1 MSLGLRDPL
10 ILASGS
16 STRARILA
24 DAGLPAVVDPASVDE
39 EEIRAAFHAEG
50 RDASACATALA
61 ESKAIRVSAR
71 HTGAL
76 VVGADQILEC
86 AGRWFEKPAD
96 IEAARA
102 QLMALRGKPHAL
114 VSAAAVVRNGS
125 VLWHTT
131 DHAELTMRGF
141 SDGFLDAYIATA
153 GADLLGSVG
162 AYRLEGLGAQL
173 FERVEGDYFTIL
185 GLPLLPLLDFL
196 RGNGAL
202 LS

>member
-1 MSLGLRDPL
+1 VSLGLRDPL

-24 DAGLPAVVDPASVDE
+24 DAGLPTVVDPAAVDE

-102 QLMALRGKPHAL
+102 QLMALRGKRHTL

-125 VLWHTT
+125 VLWHTI

-141 SDGFLDAYIATA
+141 RDGFLDAYIATA

-173 FERVEGDYFTIL
+173 FERVEGDFFTIL

>member
-1 MSLGLRDPL
+1 VSLGLRDPL

-24 DAGLPAVVDPASVDE
+24 DAGLPTVVDPAAVDE

-102 QLMALRGKPHAL
+102 QLMALRGKRHTL

-125 VLWHTT
+125 VLWHTI

-173 FERVEGDYFTIL
+173 FERVEGDFFTIL